1 MERLCPEGGR
11 GRGQHGRRSVGAKA
25 APNSWKEPTLLPRSC
40 CRTCLICFGKT
51 AVLIGLLPGL
61 RLFAGK

>member
-11 GRGQHGRRSVGAKA
+11 GRGQHGRRRVGAKA

-40 CRTCLICFGKT
+40 RTCLSCFGKT
-51 AVLIGLLPGL
+51 VVLMIGFLPGL